1 MLWMYKCNQYTTLAE
16 KSTLDREIYRYLY
29 TKNLYCCLRIII
41 VITILSKFLNIL
53 SNSSKNCKLL
63 VSKEPMSYSRICT
76 KMANVFGSEKDNV
89 ALIKCKKNELR
100 QRYVTIVKHGFIIT
114 LLSTIGSPLSPKVQP
129 MQYNDMQLKVE
140 NITFRRLSGFLST
153 YIGLLLIKK

>member
-1 MLWMYKCNQYTTLAE
+1 MEDRISRPVDYYFGVKTSRHLNTRYRMLWMYKCNQYTTLAE

-29 TKNLYCCLRIII
+29 TKNLYCCRRIII

-63 VSKEPMSYSRICT
+63 VSKVPMSYSRICT

-100 QRYVTIVKHGFIIT
+100 
-114 LLSTIGSPLSPKVQP
+114 
-129 MQYNDMQLKVE
+129 
-140 NITFRRLSGFLST
+140 
-153 YIGLLLIKK
+153 